1 MDKDFLMEMDK
12 EQLVS
17 YVNLMLDTI
26 MDLENRLQ
34 GVYKYV
40 DRMSFAPVVNNPK
53 EDSYRLLK
61 REEKENEDGLKR
73 RK

>member
-1 MDKDFLMEMDK
+1 MNKDFLMEMSK
-12 EQLVS
+12 EQLVD

-26 MDLENRLQ
+26 MDLEGRLQ
-34 GVYKYV
+34 GIYGYV

-53 EDSYRLLK
+53 KDLYRLL
-61 REEKENEDGLKR
+61 RGEEIKNI